1 MFGKLAEAKKM
12 AAEMKTKMAA
22 ITVESAVYNNQIKVI
37 ANGNR
42 EIMEVKIAP
51 EALTNLSHNQLEQFV
66 KEACNQALQSANN
79 VAESEMRSMMGG
91 MLPGLGNLFS

>member
-22 ITVESAVYNNQIKVI
+22 ITVESAVYNNQIRVV

-42 EIMEVKIAP
+42 EIVDVKIAP
-51 EALTNLSHNQLEQFV
+51 EALLELQHQQLEHAI
-66 KEACNQALQSANN
+66 KEACNQAIQSANN
-79 VAESEMRSMMGG
+79 VAESEMKSMMGG